1 MNERISA
8 RVGSVRRQDASMTSA
23 RRPIRDSVFRTRDWS
38 VKRTRASNLFLCY
51 TMNDESARSGRTAK
65 RGNPTDAEDS
75 SSPQQNS
82 QTAKKL
88 RRLEKNRLSA
98 RECRRR
104 KREAAEQLEKQ
115 IDQLENE
122 NLQLRLQLRTGTEGA
137 IAVAAEQEKLTAVLQ
152 QLLASGAASETEI
165 YNVVEQ
171 FKEKF
176 ADYGRDRRTAIEY
189 HLQNIERLLLPTQT
203 TSFVMTAIHQ
213 QLGTGGAGGASA
225 PERAHSSTDSG
236 AEPATT
242 VPLPADSGSGTST
255 ISKTK
260 QLFQYLVQHLNVSPA
275 QAALLKDSRL
285 VAEEMDACLHSALSV
300 CTQLRSR
307 LCQTS
312 DDLDAE
318 FHRVR
323 SVLTPTQT
331 AKFLLWVA
339 RNVACVHFLNELW
352 DKVYPLRS
360 SSSAAAS
367 SVTTSKVS
375 DPSQGASAV
384 VSSSGRHDTQ
394 SQPGSSEPSTKTEK

>member
-1 MNERISA
+1 
-8 RVGSVRRQDASMTSA
+8 
-23 RRPIRDSVFRTRDWS
+23 
-38 VKRTRASNLFLCY
+38 
-51 TMNDESARSGRTAK
+51 MNDDSAKSGRTGK

-213 QLGTGGAGGASA
+213 QLGTGGAAGASA

-236 AEPATT
+236 AEPVAAA
-242 VPLPADSGSGTST
+242 VPLPADAGSGTNT

-360 SSSAAAS
+360 SSSAATS

-375 DPSQGASAV
+375 ESSQGVLPSAG
-384 VSSSGRHDTQ
+384 GREKH
-394 SQPGSSEPSTKTEK
+394 SQPETNESSTKTEN